1 LAFLCLETPSPRAS
15 SHHTRWPERPHPHVP
30 SRPSRARQP
39 SLAQDDVPAVPSR
52 VRTAVPDGGERFTA
66 RPARGSDQ
74 AGSPRTPARPRKRRA
89 GDAARRNDEDALN
102 AYVKEVVDALPP
114 LTDEQRDLLA
124 LIFRRN
130 RRT

>member
-1 LAFLCLETPSPRAS
+1 MVHGGGHRA
-15 SHHTRWPERPHPHVP
+15 HVL
-30 SRPSRARQP
+30 SRPSRARRP
-39 SLAQDDVPAVPSR
+39 SLAQDDVPSC

-74 AGSPRTPARPRKRRA
+74 ADSPRSPARPRKRRA
-89 GDAARRNDEDALN
+89 GDAARRHDEDDLN
-102 AYVKEVVDALPP
+102 AYVKKVVDALPP

-130 RRT
+130 RRA